1 MANLESIFKSRDVTL
16 PTKVHLAKAMVFPV
30 VIYGCESW
38 TIKKAEC
45 QSIDAFEFWCW
56 RSLWQV
62 PWTART
68 SNQYIPKEISPEYT
82 LVGLMMKWKLQY
94 FGHLM
99 WRADTLEKS
108 LMLGKMEGSRRRGQ
122 QRMRCLDGITY
133 LMDMSLSKLWELVI
147 DREAWHAAVHRVAKS
162 QIELTYWT
170 ELNWTETYLEDTR
183 ENTSNSTN
191 YHYEKQKQRDYYRS
205 SRLKLRQNILNIF
218 YQ

>member
-1 MANLESIFKSRDVTL
+1 
-16 PTKVHLAKAMVFPV
+16 MVFPV
-30 VIYGCESW
+30 VIFGCESW
-38 TIKKAEC
+38 TIKIAEHR
-45 QSIDAFEFWCW
+45 IDAFELWCW
-56 RSLWQV
+56 WRLLRV

-82 LVGLMMKWKLQY
+82 LVRLMMKWKLQY